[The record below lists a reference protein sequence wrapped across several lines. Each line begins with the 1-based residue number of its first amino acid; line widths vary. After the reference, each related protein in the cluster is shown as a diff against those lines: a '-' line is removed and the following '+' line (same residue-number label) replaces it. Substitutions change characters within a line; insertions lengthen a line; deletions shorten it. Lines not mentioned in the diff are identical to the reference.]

1 MAFLCSL
8 VGVFTGKVFGGDQF
22 LIHNGIYGFNSIL
35 CGFSTILFLNGD
47 KRWVIAFFAA
57 ALAALLLNSLA
68 KLLDKWNIP
77 VLTFPFIFITWTG
90 LLIAYRIDMEFIN
103 PDFVI
108 SSPAM

>member
-22 LIHNGIYGFNSIL
+22 LIRNGIYGFNSIL

-47 KRWVIAFFAA
+47 KRWVIALFAA